1 MLSNDTAL
9 PMTSESEPIS
19 FYLDTPCARV
29 DDLLELS
36 IGVEDCHSVHLH
48 RRRSRTDGITL
59 TLENWEPPPRRRKV
73 TIEHLLAPR
82 VTFYPSADIKPCALD
97 LQYEQ
102 AKSYSKE
109 EMKGF
114 NKTMYLDVVRIKRY
128 VQSMTTSKQSLLRL
142 LKNDIILSED
152 IRGIEHL
159 LMCKTF
165 SNVVYQARRDHVR
178 AVLSE
183 QKRLAREANLSEML
197 ALFSASRSSKSATHA
212 RIRAYT
218 T

>member
-1 MLSNDTAL
+1 
-9 PMTSESEPIS
+9 MTSDSEPIS

-36 IGVEDCHSVHLH
+36 IEDCHSVHRH
-48 RRRSRTDGITL
+48 RRRSSTDGITL
-59 TLENWEPPPRRRKV
+59 TLENWEPPPCRRKV

-82 VTFYPSADIKPCALD
+82 VTFYPSADIKPYALD

-109 EMKGF
+109 DYVSF
-114 NKTMYLDVVRIKRY
+114 SKTMYLDVVRIKRY
-128 VQSMTTSKQSLLRL
+128 VQSKTTSKQSILRL
-142 LKNDIILSED
+142 IKNDILLSEEV
-152 IRGIEHL
+152 RGIEHL
-159 LMCKTF
+159 LVHKTF

-197 ALFSASRSSKSATHA
+197 AQFSASRSSKSATHA

-218 T
+218 